1 MTIKL
6 PLSVIN
12 FAAGDTSLFE
22 NFTDYWNHYRSENGT
37 KKFSYVAE
45 KDGKAITLDEKEKA
59 LNKMILAKLGK
70 DSGVDFSTQP
80 LENFINHPMV
90 CWAAANLVS
99 QMIDAV
105 LPTTM
110 VEGTQA
116 YAEIRTVGWGET
128 GIFDVKSRDLF
139 PVTKVGRGLGMRE
152 AEMHKGFERQVV
164 LNPEGHQ
171 ITVGVNMFRVLSGQE
186 SLAEFT
192 TKAIRSI
199 ETEMTK
205 DIYNAF
211 ATAMT
216 ALSTDATTGLKVTG
230 YTQADLTKLAAK
242 VSSYMGGAKP
252 IVMGT
257 KVALANVLPDDAN
270 YRYDV
275 ASPYVTLGYVRTIA
289 GIDTFEIPQVANW
302 TNPFATLISD
312 SSLWIVA
319 PGTDKLVKCVIGGS
333 TVSRVGDFQST
344 ATLQSNATFTKNW
357 VAGIVTSSVG
367 AMIAL
372 S

>member
-12 FAAGDTSLFE
+12 FAAGDVTLFE
-22 NFTDYWNHYRSENGT
+22 NFVDYWNHYRSENGN
-37 KKFSYVAE
+37 KKFSYRAE
-45 KDGKAITLDEKEKA
+45 VDGKAITLEEKEKA
-59 LNKMILAKLGK
+59 LNKMILAEVGK
-70 DSGVDFSTQP
+70 RAGVDFSSQP
-80 LENFINHPMV
+80 VENFINHPMV
-90 CWAAANLVS
+90 VWAAGNIAS
-99 QMIDAV
+99 QLIDAV
-105 LPTTM
+105 LPATM
-110 VEGTQA
+110 VEGTSP

-152 AEMHKGFERQVV
+152 AEMHKGFERQVT
-164 LNPEGHQ
+164 LNPEDHI

-211 ATAMT
+211 AAAMT

-230 YTQADLTKLAAK
+230 YTQADLTKLANK
-242 VSSYMGGAKP
+242 VSAYMGGAKP
-252 IVMGT
+252 IVLGT

-289 GIDTFEIPQVANW
+289 GIDTFEIPQVADW

-333 TVSRVGDFQST
+333 TVSNIGDFQST
-344 ATLQSNATFTKNW
+344 ATLQSNASFTKNW
-357 VAGIVTSSVG
+357 VAGVVTSAIG
-367 AMIAL
+367 AHIAL
-372 S
+372 A